1 MKKLFISG
9 LLVLLVITCSFSMGM
24 AYLNFGRE
32 MGFTP
37 LLNLSF
43 HVNLVNLALPQHNPG
58 LFQNSLSA
66 GLGQITQLP

>member
-24 AYLNFGRE
+24 AYLNFSRE
-32 MGFTP
+32 MGYTP
-37 LLNLSF
+37 LLNLSV
-43 HVNLVNLALPQHNPG
+43 HVNLGLPQHNPG

-66 GLGQITQLP
+66 GLGQVTQLP

>member
-9 LLVLLVITCSFSMGM
+9 LLVLLVISCSFSMGM
-24 AYLNFGRE
+24 AYLNFSRE
-32 MGFTP
+32 MGYTP

-43 HVNLVNLALPQHNPG
+43 HINLALPQHNPG

-66 GLGQITQLP
+66 GLGQVTQLP